1 MAGVNKVILIGNL
14 GKDPEVR
21 YLESGVAV
29 ANVTLATTERYK
41 DRTGNQV
48 ENTEW
53 HDLEMWEGLAKIAE
67 QYLKKGN
74 SIYVEGKIKTDS
86 WQDDQ
91 GNKKYRTKIRVQQMT
106 MLGGSGGGNT
116 GGAALQS
123 NEPMSEPAIEA
134 SAPATPEPTPATTEP
149 TPAPKED
156 NSIDD
161 LPF

>member
-21 YLESGVAV
+21 YLESGAAV
-29 ANVTLATTERYK
+29 ANVTLATTEKYK
-41 DRTGNQV
+41 DRNGNQV

-67 QYLKKGN
+67 QYLKKGS

-91 GNKKYRTKIRVQQMT
+91 GNKKYRTRIRVQQMT
-106 MLGGSGGGNT
+106 MLGGGGG
-116 GGAALQS
+116 GS
-123 NEPMSEPAIEA
+123 NAGTAPVQASEAVSSPPAETQPPVEA
-134 SAPATPEPTPATTEP
+134 
-149 TPAPKED
+149 PAPKED